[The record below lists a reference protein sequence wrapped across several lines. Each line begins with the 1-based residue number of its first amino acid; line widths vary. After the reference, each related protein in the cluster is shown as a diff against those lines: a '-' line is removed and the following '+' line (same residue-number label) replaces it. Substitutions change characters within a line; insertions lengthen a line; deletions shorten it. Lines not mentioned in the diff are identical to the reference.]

1 MNLINGLCHDFGPG
15 GPSGLNNPAYTH
27 ARVPRGSGGKNRTH
41 VKVRKLSPLSPSSPK
56 NKINPLITN
65 ETESLKAAVF
75 QALSIPTKPV
85 KPSGQNEE
93 TTGGA
98 VVKQE
103 RNILSSRVEDQRLRH
118 PEFLEAERQRMA
130 KVAAAAKLV
139 AGAAV
144 PAQCGGRII
153 PAPGRGPFRVEP
165 QAEMVPNGTDARGQ
179 DKWAEKEG
187 GFAGWNPIRQADV
200 FDLME
205 ASARRRSEPAPFT
218 PAQIAVARHYRALVE
233 RHDAGGI
240 KCSALDGRTSGGTG
254 RDFMDAYLSEGR
266 EIDAIRRRI
275 GTGVAMAV
283 RRVRPSAR
291 GGANRGGIPDRAL
304 VDMVCLGDRSLS
316 DVLRAHGW
324 QADGRNR
331 QSIREALSAALDRM
345 IGYRG

>member
-1 MNLINGLCHDFGPG
+1 M
-15 GPSGLNNPAYTH
+15 
-27 ARVPRGSGGKNRTH
+27 
-41 VKVRKLSPLSPSSPK
+41 
-56 NKINPLITN
+56 
-65 ETESLKAAVF
+65 
-75 QALSIPTKPV
+75 
-85 KPSGQNEE
+85 
-93 TTGGA
+93 
-98 VVKQE
+98 KQE
-103 RNILSSRVEDQRLRH
+103 RNILSMRVEDQRPRH
-118 PEFLEAERQRMA
+118 AEFLEAERQRMA
-130 KVAAAAKLV
+130 RVAAAARLV
-139 AGAAV
+139 SGATV

-187 GFAGWNPIRQADV
+187 GFAGWNPVRQMDV

-205 ASARRRSEPAPFT
+205 ASARRRDEDVPFT
-218 PAQIAVARHYRALVE
+218 PAQVAVARHYRALVE

-275 GTGVAMAV
+275 GTGAAMVV
-283 RRVRPSAR
+283 RRIRPSAR
-291 GGANRGGIPDRAL
+291 GEAARATILDRAL

-324 QADGRNR
+324 AAKGQTRDAL
-331 QSIREALSAALDRM
+331 REALSAALDRM
-345 IGYRG
+345 IGHRGEKTS

>member
-1 MNLINGLCHDFGPG
+1 MGLG
-15 GPSGLNNPAYTH
+15 GEFQF
-27 ARVPRGSGGKNRTH
+27 R
-41 VKVRKLSPLSPSSPK
+41 VKVEISSPSSPSSPK
-56 NKINPLITN
+56 NKINLLITN
-65 ETESLKAAVF
+65 ETENLKAAVF
-75 QALSIPTKPV
+75 QAPSFPTKPV
-85 KPSGQNEE
+85 KPNGQNEE

-98 VVKQE
+98 AVKQE
-103 RNILSSRVEDQRLRH
+103 RNILSMRVEDQRFCH

-266 EIDAIRRRI
+266 EIEAMRRRI
-275 GTGVAMAV
+275 GTGVALAV
-283 RRVRPSAR
+283 RRIRPSAR
-291 GGANRGGIPDRAL
+291 GGAERRGIPDRAL

-316 DVLRAHGW
+316 DVLKAHGW
-324 QADGRNR
+324 ATFGDNR
-331 QSIREALSAALDRM
+331 KALVQALSAALDRM
-345 IGYRG
+345 IGYRGQKSS